1 MSIKTQSP
9 SPSLRAGG
17 EESVKRSGLVTGHVR
32 HGVGDSGH
40 GVRKLAIAASSGD
53 TTPRLLNVLSREGLS
68 ARLHIPILPVAA
80 VELVLVAKAIAR
92 NSRFLGPPAK
102 VDNAGF
108 LPVDFQPKPH
118 LDLLFDKL
126 LERTSTAKVIAI
138 TNRSTSMLTKES
150 DFALCVPADDSPLCG
165 EHGAARVSQL
175 SIVYAL
181 FLAVAQRNPAA
192 TETDLSRTMFAAPG
206 PREAVVSTAS
216 AADDAGI
223 GLAM

>member
-1 MSIKTQSP
+1 
-9 SPSLRAGG
+9 
-17 EESVKRSGLVTGHVR
+17 
-32 HGVGDSGH
+32 
-40 GVRKLAIAASSGD
+40 VRKLAIAASSGD

-126 LERTSTAKVIAI
+126 LELFARLAHKRGKGHCHYQSLHLDADEGI
-138 TNRSTSMLTKES
+138 R
-150 DFALCVPADDSPLCG
+150 FRALC
-165 EHGAARVSQL
+165 
-175 SIVYAL
+175 
-181 FLAVAQRNPAA
+181 
-192 TETDLSRTMFAAPG
+192 
-206 PREAVVSTAS
+206 
-216 AADDAGI
+216 AGR
-223 GLAM
+223 